1 MSSIKERLDAIEERL
16 DNQKQ
21 GPVYENPD
29 SFRHQ
34 TIEERLGRIES
45 IAAGLGNDLSQAESD
60 ISTAL
65 YVQQKCK
72 HCPKVGR
79 LVY

>member
-16 DNQKQ
+16 DKIR
-21 GPVYENPD
+21 
-29 SFRHQ
+29 F
-34 TIEERLGRIES
+34 I
-45 IAAGLGNDLSQAESD
+45 IARLGNDLSQAESD
-60 ISTAL
+60 VSTAL

-72 HCPKVGR
+72 YCPKVGR

>member
-1 MSSIKERLDAIEERL
+1 MSSTKERLDAIEERL
-16 DNQKQ
+16 DKIR
-21 GPVYENPD
+21 
-29 SFRHQ
+29 F
-34 TIEERLGRIES
+34 I
-45 IAAGLGNDLSQAESD
+45 IARLGNDLSQAESD
-60 ISTAL
+60 VSTAL